1 MVRTLGRLFAIFS
14 ACVDQGRGTEAE
26 VQALERFEG
35 FVERMMEGSF
45 ARLFRS
51 PIQPAEIAKRLERE
65 MEAHPTIS
73 VGKTYVPNHYEV
85 TLHKEDFAEFEPFR
99 HSLEHNMAEFISD
112 LAAER
117 GYSLVARPRVLLQA
131 GEGVPR
137 RHIEVD
143 ARLSDEPAAQALA
156 SGSRAPQHQAAM
168 PSHRVAVSP
177 QAETVDLGGNAQI
190 DPTRAMAQLPRAM
203 PSGPA
208 TSRPGVAPPPAF
220 LQPLSGEMANRQ
232 FEISKTL
239 LSIGRGLD
247 NDLVIDD
254 PRVSRHHAQI
264 TFRHSHY
271 LMRDLRST
279 NGTFVNRQP
288 IEAVVLA
295 NGDIVSIGGFELLFT
310 QA

>member
-1 MVRTLGRLFAIFS
+1 VRGNQKGAR
-14 ACVDQGRGTEAE
+14 RGGLQL
-26 VQALERFEG
+26 QALERFEG
-35 FVERMMEGSF
+35 FVERLMEGSF

-73 VGKTYVPNHYEV
+73 VGKTYVPNQYEI

-117 GYSLVARPRVLLQA
+117 GYSLVARPRVVLQA

-137 RHIEVD
+137 RHIEVEGH
-143 ARLSDEPAAQALA
+143 LSDEPAAQALSSA
-156 SGSRAPQHQAAM
+156 SRAPQPMSA
-168 PSHRVAVSP
+168 SP
-177 QAETVDLGGNAQI
+177 QAATVDLGENPPI
-190 DPTRAMAQLPRAM
+190 DRTRAMTQMPRPM
-203 PSGPA
+203 PEGGTTTRSG
-208 TSRPGVAPPPAF
+208 VVPPPAI
-220 LQPLSGEMANRQ
+220 LQPLAGEMADRQ

-239 LSIGRGLD
+239 LAIGRGLD

-264 TFRHSHY
+264 TFRHAHY
-271 LMRDLRST
+271 LLRDLRST

-295 NGDIVSIGGFELLFT
+295 SGDIVSIGGFELAFT
-310 QA
+310 LV